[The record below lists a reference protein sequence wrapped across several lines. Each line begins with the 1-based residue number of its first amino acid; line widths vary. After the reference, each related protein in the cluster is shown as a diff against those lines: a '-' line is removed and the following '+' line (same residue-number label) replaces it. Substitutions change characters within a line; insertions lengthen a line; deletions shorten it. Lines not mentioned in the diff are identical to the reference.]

1 MEQGLDLFGSG
12 DPAQADSLEQARDK
26 LALLR
31 QAMALSGE
39 AYVLADPHTGRFLD
53 CSPRAYQQ
61 LGYSRQEFVALGA
74 TGIQADDQAWLQQ
87 QQQRGSFDTQ
97 LRARDGRVLD
107 VEVHYQLVSYQGRQL
122 MLALHRDT
130 TQLHQTISKAERL
143 NRLLMEAE
151 KLTQLGSWELIHA
164 SGELVW
170 SEGTFLIFETTPEQ
184 LQPTYASFLEAVHP
198 DDRELVNQAFQQSL
212 LRREPYQVTHRLQL
226 ADGRIKVVEERGM
239 TTFNAAG
246 EPMRSIGT
254 VQDITQVFRYEE
266 ELERV
271 AYVDRLTQLP
281 NRQGAIRYLRDQA
294 AVARS
299 PGSPES
305 GLAVFN
311 LDLDQFQALNDTFGP
326 SVGDQLLVHAAR
338 VLRAGLPSDSFVA
351 RLESDEFVVIQACT
365 AAPRLV
371 EMAQAIQRVL
381 QEDASQDRA
390 LPLLPTATIG
400 AAHWPSH
407 GRDPHA
413 ILQSANTALVE
424 AKRRGKGQVCP
435 YSSLISERIRERV
448 QLELDLERAIDR
460 HQLGIRF
467 QPQVNGE
474 GQVVGAEVLLRWHH
488 HSGEWV
494 NPDVF
499 IPLAEQSGQI
509 QALGDWVLQET
520 CRQLVRWQQAGWQP
534 PRLAVNISAAQLG
547 ADQSGLVQRFI
558 KMVQGY
564 ALPAD
569 AIEFEITE
577 TALIENPERS
587 REDTMALVRAGF
599 RLAIDDFGTGYASL
613 VSLHT
618 LPVHKIKID
627 TGFVKQIHMPT
638 VHAIVKSTILM
649 ARELQLETVAE
660 GVETE
665 EQWAQLKA
673 LGCDLFQGYLF
684 GQGMEAGDFRQFVE
698 AARCDQRSTSCQ
710 KLQVRPKSSRSR
722 PTKLA

>member
-1 MEQGLDLFGSG
+1 MDGGLDLFGAS
-12 DPAQADSLEQARDK
+12 DAALQPAAESLEQARDK
-26 LALLR
+26 LSLLR
-31 QAMALSGE
+31 EAIALSQE
-39 AYVLADPHTGRFLD
+39 AYVLSDPRTGRFLD
-53 CSPRAYQQ
+53 CSPRAHEQ
-61 LGYSRQEFVALGA
+61 LGYSREEYLALGA
-74 TGIQADDQAWLQQ
+74 TGIQANPAHNQAWLEQVLAQ
-87 QQQRGSFDTQ
+87 MHSQLQRHRRGSFEAQ
-97 LRARDGRVLD
+97 HQARDGRVLD
-107 VEVHYQLVSYQGRQL
+107 VDVHYQLVPYQGRQL
-122 MLALHRDT
+122 MLALHRDIS
-130 TQLHQTISKAERL
+130 QLRHTLSKAEQL
-143 NRLLMEAE
+143 NQLLKEAE

-164 SGELVW
+164 SGELLW
-170 SEGTFLIFETTPEQ
+170 SEGTFLIFEANPEQ
-184 LQPTYASFLEAVHP
+184 LQPTYASFLERVHP
-198 DDRELVNQAFQQSL
+198 DDRELVNHAFQQSL
-212 LRREPYQVTHRLQL
+212 LRREPYQITHRLQL

-239 TTFNAAG
+239 TTFDAAG
-246 EPMRSIGT
+246 EPLRSIGT
-254 VQDITQVFRYEE
+254 VQDITQVFNYEE

-281 NRQGAIRYLRDQA
+281 NRQGAIRFLREQA
-294 AVARS
+294 GAFRS
-299 PGSPES
+299 AELAGSC
-305 GLAVFN
+305 LAIFN

-326 SVGDQLLVHAAR
+326 SVGDQLLVHAAK
-338 VLRAGLPSDSFVA
+338 VLRSGLPPDAFVA
-351 RLESDEFVVIQACT
+351 RLESDEFVVIQACSPT
-365 AAPRLV
+365 PRLA
-371 EMAQAIQRVL
+371 EMARAIQQVL
-381 QEDASQDRA
+381 LEDAVQDRA
-390 LPLLPTATIG
+390 LPMLPTATIG

-424 AKRRGKGQVCP
+424 AKHRGKGQVCL
-435 YSSLISERIRERV
+435 YSSVISERIRERV

-460 HQLGIRF
+460 NQLGLRF

-488 HSGEWV
+488 HSGEWM

-509 QALGDWVLQET
+509 HALGDWVLQES
-520 CRQLVRWQQAGWQP
+520 CRQLVRWQQAHWQP
-534 PRLAVNISAAQLG
+534 PRLAINISAAQLG

-558 KMVQGY
+558 NTVQSFE
-564 ALPAD
+564 LPAD

-577 TALIENPERS
+577 TALIEDPERS

-627 TGFVKQIHMPT
+627 TSFVKQIHTPT

-665 EQWAQLKA
+665 EQWELLKQ

-684 GQGMEAGDFRQFVE
+684 GQAMEPEDFRLFVE
-698 AARCDQRSTSCQ
+698 AAKHAGAAS
-710 KLQVRPKSSRSR
+710 
-722 PTKLA
+722 